1 MLAEERFAKIIS
13 IVEREGSVT
22 IAELM
27 TELSASESTIRRD
40 LNSLDASGALTKV
53 HGGAIANN
61 VVVNTMDE
69 NYVNRSGLNK
79 EEKSIIS
86 KYAAKLIKP
95 NDFVYIDAG
104 TTTSLLI
111 DYITEKKVV
120 FVTNAIEHARK
131 LSQRGYTVYLL
142 GGEMKISTEA
152 IVGERAIESL
162 NMYNFS
168 VGFFGANGVSTV
180 KGITTPE
187 LKEAMVKKSAISK
200 CKKKILLADSS
211 KFNEVSSVKFAD
223 FKDMEIITT
232 NLKQVSLR
240 KYKNITE
247 VF

>member
-1 MLAEERFAKIIS
+1 MLAEERFAKILS
-13 IVEREGSVT
+13 IIEREGSAT
-22 IAELM
+22 ITELM
-27 TELSASESTIRRD
+27 ASLNASESTIRRD
-40 LNSLDASGALTKV
+40 LNTLHSNGALIKV
-53 HGGAIANN
+53 HGGAISNN

-79 EEKSIIS
+79 EDKSVIG
-86 KYAAKLIKP
+86 KYAATLIKP
-95 NDFVYIDAG
+95 NDFVYVDAG
-104 TTTSLLI
+104 TTTSMMI

-152 IVGERAIESL
+152 IVGESAIESL

-168 VGFFGANGVSTV
+168 IGFFGANGVSTV

-200 CKKKILLADSS
+200 CKRKILLADSS

-223 FKDMEIITT
+223 FKEMSIITT
-232 NLKQVSLR
+232 NLKQQSLR

-247 VF
+247 VS

>member
-111 DYITEKKVV
+111 DYITEKKLV
-120 FVTNAIEHARK
+120 
-131 LSQRGYTVYLL
+131 QRLL
-142 GGEMKISTEA
+142 
-152 IVGERAIESL
+152 
-162 NMYNFS
+162 
-168 VGFFGANGVSTV
+168 
-180 KGITTPE
+180 
-187 LKEAMVKKSAISK
+187 
-200 CKKKILLADSS
+200 
-211 KFNEVSSVKFAD
+211 
-223 FKDMEIITT
+223 
-232 NLKQVSLR
+232 
-240 KYKNITE
+240 
-247 VF
+247 